1 MRKCGGKCF
10 RKKKVWFMKMECKT
24 VKWIVTGGL
33 KREKYNLIMDT
44 Q

>member
-1 MRKCGGKCF
+1 
-10 RKKKVWFMKMECKT
+10 MKIECKT

-44 Q
+44 QQQLIHMRDL